1 MPVTRKTTAKQ
12 NAFKN
17 QPSCLPWPR
26 SHLSAAFM
34 LRYTLCFS
42 WPQGVRSSNTWP
54 WSKAS
59 WMIKHYGHATMAHIP
74 RLATPPSIKLDNMA
88 YFIPVLPW
96 LLQLFY
102 FFPVH
107 YFLTPPPE
115 NSEWTQASSH
125 CNTAAPQLR
134 GRHGE
139 KISHSATKRCKLW
152 LSLCWS
158 RTNLLWLQYKT
169 SWKKEMWR
177 SRSGR
182 RK

>member
-1 MPVTRKTTAKQ
+1 MPSRTNHPACPGHAAIYQ
-12 NAFKN
+12 L
-17 QPSCLPWPR
+17 PSCWD
-26 SHLSAAFM
+26 
-34 LRYTLCFS
+34 TLCALAGHRGS
-42 WPQGVRSSNTWP
+42 VQVILGHEVKPHEWSNTTGTQLWP
-54 WSKAS
+54 
-59 WMIKHYGHATMAHIP
+59 TFP

-107 YFLTPPPE
+107 YFLTPPLE